1 VSRIASLSTAVATAV
16 AIIGVVVVVL
26 LTPAYIHLGLRQADS
41 AAWLGVSAEQAEA
54 LSDRTVA
61 EMVFGPATFEFLMP
75 SGAPRRFY
83 DDAEASHLRDARLVL
98 YGLGLLVVAAVV
110 VLGVGFARRR
120 GAAGY
125 WRAVSRGAGAL
136 ALAFAVIGALFLVA
150 FDAAFTAFHEIFF
163 PGGNWSFD
171 PSTEHMVQLYPSAFW
186 QLTTTVLGT
195 LAIAIGA
202 LVWWL
207 ARRRAAALAREATP

>member
-1 VSRIASLSTAVATAV
+1 
-16 AIIGVVVVVL
+16 
-26 LTPAYIHLGLRQADS
+26 
-41 AAWLGVSAEQAEA
+41 
-54 LSDRTVA
+54 
-61 EMVFGPATFEFLMP
+61 
-75 SGAPRRFY
+75 
-83 DDAEASHLRDARLVL
+83 
-98 YGLGLLVVAAVV
+98 VV